1 MSNGLYAKDR
11 IDIALQVEGTD
22 PFDRAQI
29 ILRADVLR
37 GETFARM
44 IGVLGRSA
52 PVLAAG
58 GWSRRRTHRARRD
71 AGSGPWFVVRETGA
85 ARDIGNRT
93 GHERGSVNPA
103 SKALV

>member
-22 PFDRAQI
+22 PFDRARI
-29 ILRADVLR
+29 ILRADV
-37 GETFARM
+37 FARM

-85 ARDIGNRT
+85 ARDIGSRT
-93 GHERGSVNPA
+93 GHERG
-103 SKALV
+103 